1 MKESREANLI
11 KGQDVYL
18 RVCDEGLIWVSFP
31 DKWYKLSDRNIQYIA
46 DRAFLMLSA
55 IDGTRI
61 NFLLPLKLS
70 EEQTSRD
77 FLGYW
82 GEKRLL
88 EVKNNKWTSFL
99 EYWKDTTDYISQL
112 IDLDKYQCKFKY
124 YVDDYR
130 DCDEGFSPQFEVRIP
145 KAVLY
150 DLGLSDEQSF
160 DLLWDLTNLVQSR
173 QIELHCDSNDEYY
186 WFSRFNI
193 TFRYIGEE

>member
-70 EEQTSRD
+70 EEQTTRD

-88 EVKNNKWTSFL
+88 EVTNKVTTS
-99 EYWKDTTDYISQL
+99 KTDFFQ
-112 IDLDKYQCKFKY
+112 
-124 YVDDYR
+124 
-130 DCDEGFSPQFEVRIP
+130 FSEPWCP
-145 KAVLY
+145 K
-150 DLGLSDEQSF
+150 
-160 DLLWDLTNLVQSR
+160 
-173 QIELHCDSNDEYY
+173 
-186 WFSRFNI
+186 
-193 TFRYIGEE
+193 

>member
-1 MKESREANLI
+1 MKEGVLI
-11 KGQDVYL
+11 KSKNHEVKL
-18 RVCDEGLIWVSFP
+18 LACDDGVIKVSFP
-31 DKWYKLSDRNIQYIA
+31 DAVYTLADRDIQYIA

-70 EEQTSRD
+70 EEQTARD

-88 EVKNNKWTSFL
+88 EVKNTKWVSFL
-99 EYWKDTTDYISQL
+99 EHWRDNIDYISQL
-112 IDLDKYQCKFKY
+112 IDLDKYPCKFNY

-130 DCDEGFSPQFEVRIP
+130 DCDGDFSPQFEVRIP

-173 QIELHCDSNDEYY
+173 QIDLHCDSDDEYY
-186 WFSRFNI
+186 WFSKFSI
-193 TFRYIGEE
+193 TFRYIGED